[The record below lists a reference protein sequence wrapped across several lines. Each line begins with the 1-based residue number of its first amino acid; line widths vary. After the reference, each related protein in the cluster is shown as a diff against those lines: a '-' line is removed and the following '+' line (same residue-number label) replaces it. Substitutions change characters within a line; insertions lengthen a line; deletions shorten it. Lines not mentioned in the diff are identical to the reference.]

1 MMWLASVG
9 GAERCMGHGTPCGLL
24 TAFMNAGGVTCG
36 LLSIGIPDGCCELR
50 RASSARDDSW
60 RSEQREL
67 PGVFHLIRFREMA
80 NATAVVRAS
89 AEPAAPPEPE
99 LKSWALVELFGH
111 QRIVG
116 FLSQQTFGTGVALP
130 RRCARSDEGCQAGAQ
145 GFTRYFG
152 LSAIY
157 SITPVDEDT
166 VRRML
171 PSVDGTPGEARPL
184 TLHSFNRREYEDG

>member
-1 MMWLASVG
+1 MRRKADT
-9 GAERCMGHGTPCGLL
+9 AE
-24 TAFMNAGGVTCG
+24 A
-36 LLSIGIPDGCCELR
+36 
-50 RASSARDDSW
+50 
-60 RSEQREL
+60 
-67 PGVFHLIRFREMA
+67 
-80 NATAVVRAS
+80 
-89 AEPAAPPEPE
+89 PAALLPPPAAAPAEPE

-116 FLSQQTFGTGVALP
+116 YLSQQTFGTGVLFRVDVP
-130 RRCARSDEGCQAGAQ
+130 DLSKDEKIVRR

-171 PSVDGTPGEARPL
+171 PSVDGTPGDARPL
-184 TLHSFNRREYEDG
+184 SLASFRKDDWDQ